1 MTMTEKVYFDHNAT
15 TAIDKKVL
23 GVMMPY
29 LEMQQ
34 GNPTSQHSFGRHA
47 RTAIEE
53 AREQVAL
60 AIHAHPTEVIFTS
73 GGTEANN
80 MIVHGAAIKN
90 SQSTLV
96 RSNIEHPCIS
106 RPMEALAQQG
116 WHQDLLKVNHDG
128 VISKEAYRDINA
140 NNIGLVSVMLANN
153 ETGVIQDM
161 SLLHDFAK
169 EKKALSHTDA
179 VQAFGKIDVR
189 FDELHIDAMT
199 LSSHK
204 IYGPQGVGALI
215 LNKRSDIEPLIYGGG
230 QEKNLRSGT
239 ENIAAIVGFGKACEL
254 ISESMKVTSMHTRE
268 LQKMLEMSLKELGA
282 VIFAG
287 NISRLSNTTFFA
299 FKDIEGSTLLTAL
312 DKKGFAIASGSACSS
327 VNKEPSH
334 VLLAMGIDE
343 DLARG
348 ALRIS
353 FGNKNT
359 IHEVKGFMETLK
371 KELQTLKQLTAI
383 AA

>member
-353 FGNKNT
+353 FGNKNI
-359 IHEVKGFMETLK
+359 IHEVKDFMETLK
-371 KELQTLKQLTAI
+371 QELQTLKQLTAI

>member
-1 MTMTEKVYFDHNAT
+1 MQKVYFDHNAT

-29 LEMQQ
+29 IEMQQ

-60 AIHAHPTEVIFTS
+60 AIHAHPSEVIFTS

-80 MIVHGAAIKN
+80 MIVHGAAIKERE
-90 SQSTLV
+90 STLV
-96 RSNIEHPCIS
+96 RSNIEHPCVA
-106 RPMEALAQQG
+106 RPMEAMKYQG
-116 WHQDLLKVNHDG
+116 WKQALLNVSQDG
-128 VISKEAYRDINA
+128 VVTKEAYK
-140 NNIGLVSVMLANN
+140 NISAENISLVSVMLANN
-153 ETGVIQDM
+153 ETGAIQDM
-161 SLLHDFAK
+161 ALLHDFAK

-254 ISESMKVTSMHTRE
+254 ISESMKATSTHTHE
-268 LQKMLEMSLKELGA
+268 LKKILEVHLKDLGA
-282 VIFAG
+282 VIFSEKVA
-287 NISRLSNTTFFA
+287 RLNNTTFFA

-353 FGNKNT
+353 FGQKNSMT
-359 IHEVKGFMETLK
+359 EVKDFIEVLK

>member
-1 MTMTEKVYFDHNAT
+1 MQKVYFDHNAT

-23 GVMMPY
+23 SVMMPF
-29 LEMQQ
+29 LEAQQ

-60 AIHAHPTEVIFTS
+60 AIHAHPTEVVFTS

-90 SQSTLV
+90 PQSTLV
-96 RSNIEHPCIS
+96 RSNIEHPCVA
-106 RPMEALAQQG
+106 RPMEALTHQG
-116 WHQDLLKVNHDG
+116 WHQELLKVNHDG
-128 VISKEAYRDINA
+128 VIPNEAYQSITAD
-140 NNIGLVSVMLANN
+140 NISLVSVMLANN
-153 ETGVIQDM
+153 ETGVIQEISDL
-161 SLLHDFAK
+161 SDFAK
-169 EKKALSHTDA
+169 EKKAISHTDA
-179 VQAFGKIDVR
+179 VQAFGKMDVR
-189 FDELHIDAMT
+189 FDELQIDAMT

-254 ISESMKVTSMHTRE
+254 ISESLKESSMRSRE
-268 LQKMLEMSLKELGA
+268 LQTTLEFHLKALGA
-282 VIFAG
+282 VIF
-287 NISRLSNTTFFA
+287 SEKVKRLSNTTFFA

-312 DKKGFAIASGSACSS
+312 DKQGFAIASGSACSS

-353 FGNKNT
+353 FGNQNT
-359 IHEVKGFMETLK
+359 INDVTLFIETLK

>member
-1 MTMTEKVYFDHNAT
+1 MQKNYFDHNAT

-23 GVMMPY
+23 GVMLPY
-29 LEMQQ
+29 IEMQQ
-34 GNPTSQHSFGRHA
+34 GNPTSQHSFGRYA

-60 AIHAHPTEVIFTS
+60 AIHAHPSEVIFTS

-80 MIVHGAAIKN
+80 MIVHGAAIKERE
-90 SQSTLV
+90 STLV
-96 RSNIEHPCIS
+96 RSNIEHPCVA
-106 RPMEALAQQG
+106 RPMEAMKYQG
-116 WHQDLLKVNHDG
+116 WKQALLNVSQDG
-128 VISKEAYRDINA
+128 VVTKEAYK
-140 NNIGLVSVMLANN
+140 NISAENISLVSVMLANN
-153 ETGVIQDM
+153 ETGAIQDM
-161 SLLHDFAK
+161 ALLHDFAK

-204 IYGPQGVGALI
+204 VYGPQGVGALI

-254 ISESMKVTSMHTRE
+254 ISESMKTTSTHTHE
-268 LQKMLEMSLKELGA
+268 LKKILEVHLKDLGA
-282 VIFAG
+282 VIFSEKVA
-287 NISRLSNTTFFA
+287 RLNNTTFFA

-353 FGNKNT
+353 FGQKNSVT
-359 IHEVKGFMETLK
+359 EVKDFVEVLK

>member
-1 MTMTEKVYFDHNAT
+1 MQKVYFDHNAT

-23 GVMMPY
+23 SVMMPF
-29 LEMQQ
+29 LETQQ

-90 SQSTLV
+90 PQSTLV
-96 RSNIEHPCIS
+96 RSNIEHPCVA
-106 RPMEALAQQG
+106 RPMEALTHQG
-116 WHQDLLKVNHDG
+116 WHQELLKVNHDG
-128 VISKEAYRDINA
+128 VIPNEAYK
-140 NNIGLVSVMLANN
+140 NITADNISLVSVMLANN
-153 ETGVIQDM
+153 ETGVIQEV
-161 SLLHDFAK
+161 SHLSDFAK
-169 EKKALSHTDA
+169 GKKAISHTDA
-179 VQAFGKIDVR
+179 VQAFGKMEVR
-189 FDELHIDAMT
+189 FNELEIDAMT

-254 ISESMKVTSMHTRE
+254 ISESLKASSMRSRE
-268 LQKMLEMSLKELGA
+268 LQTTLEFHLKALGA
-282 VIFAG
+282 VIF
-287 NISRLSNTTFFA
+287 SEKVKRLSNTTFFA

-353 FGNKNT
+353 FGNQNT
-359 IHEVKGFMETLK
+359 IKDVTSFIEILK

>member
-1 MTMTEKVYFDHNAT
+1 MQKVYFDHNAT

-23 GVMMPY
+23 SVMMPF
-29 LEMQQ
+29 LETQQ

-90 SQSTLV
+90 PQSTLV
-96 RSNIEHPCIS
+96 RSNIEHPCVA
-106 RPMEALAQQG
+106 RPMEALTHQG
-116 WHQDLLKVNHDG
+116 WHQELLKVNHDG
-128 VISKEAYRDINA
+128 VIPNEAYK
-140 NNIGLVSVMLANN
+140 NITADNISLVSVMLANN
-153 ETGVIQDM
+153 ETGVIQEV
-161 SLLHDFAK
+161 SHLSDFAK
-169 EKKALSHTDA
+169 GKKAISHTDA
-179 VQAFGKIDVR
+179 VQAFGKMEVR
-189 FDELHIDAMT
+189 FNELEIDAMT

-239 ENIAAIVGFGKACEL
+239 ENIAAIVGFGKACQL
-254 ISESMKVTSMHTRE
+254 ISESLKASSMRSRE
-268 LQKMLEMSLKELGA
+268 LQTTLEFHLKALGA
-282 VIFAG
+282 VIF
-287 NISRLSNTTFFA
+287 SEKVKRLSNTTFFA

-353 FGNKNT
+353 FGNQNT
-359 IHEVKGFMETLK
+359 IKDVTSFIEILK

>member
-1 MTMTEKVYFDHNAT
+1 MQKNYFDHNAT
-15 TAIDKKVL
+15 TALDKKVL

-29 LEMQQ
+29 IEMQQ

-60 AIHAHPTEVIFTS
+60 AIHAHPSEVIFTS

-80 MIVHGAAIKN
+80 MIVHGAAIK
-90 SQSTLV
+90 QRESTLV
-96 RSNIEHPCIS
+96 RSNIEHPCVA
-106 RPMEALAQQG
+106 RPMEALKYQG
-116 WHQDLLKVNHDG
+116 WKQALLNVSQDG
-128 VISKEAYRDINA
+128 VVTKEAYK
-140 NNIGLVSVMLANN
+140 NISAENVSLVSVMLANN
-153 ETGVIQDM
+153 ETGAIQDM
-161 SLLHDFAK
+161 ALLHDFAK

-254 ISESMKVTSMHTRE
+254 ISESVKITSTHTHE
-268 LQKMLEMSLKELGA
+268 LQKILEVHLKDLGA
-282 VIFAG
+282 VIFSEKVA
-287 NISRLSNTTFFA
+287 RLNNTTFFA

-353 FGNKNT
+353 FGQKNSVT
-359 IHEVKGFMETLK
+359 EVKDFIEALK
-371 KELQTLKQLTAI
+371 IELQTLKQLTAI

>member
-1 MTMTEKVYFDHNAT
+1 MTEKVYFDHNAT

-34 GNPTSQHSFGRHA
+34 GNPTSQHSFGRYA

-96 RSNIEHPCIS
+96 RSNIEHPCVS
-106 RPMEALAQQG
+106 RPIEALAQQG
-116 WHQDLLKVNHDG
+116 WNQDLLKVNHDG
-128 VISKEAYRDINA
+128 VISKEAYKDINR

-189 FDELHIDAMT
+189 FDELHIDAIT

-254 ISESMKVTSMHTRE
+254 ISESMKVTSMYTRE

-282 VIFAG
+282 VIFAE
-287 NISRLSNTTFFA
+287 NVTRLSNTTFFA

-371 KELQTLKQLTAI
+371 KELQNLKQLTAI

>member
-1 MTMTEKVYFDHNAT
+1 MQKFYFDHNAT

-23 GVMMPY
+23 SVMMPF
-29 LEMQQ
+29 LETQQ

-60 AIHAHPTEVIFTS
+60 SIHAHPTEVIFTS

-90 SQSTLV
+90 PQSTLV
-96 RSNIEHPCIS
+96 RSNIEHPCVA
-106 RPMEALAQQG
+106 RPMEALTHQG
-116 WHQDLLKVNHDG
+116 WHQELLKVNHDG
-128 VISKEAYRDINA
+128 VIPNEAYKYITAD
-140 NNIGLVSVMLANN
+140 NISLVSVMLANN
-153 ETGVIQDM
+153 ETGVIQEV
-161 SLLHDFAK
+161 SHLSDFAK
-169 EKKALSHTDA
+169 GKKAISHTDA
-179 VQAFGKIDVR
+179 VQAFGKMEVR
-189 FDELHIDAMT
+189 FNELEIDAMT

-254 ISESMKVTSMHTRE
+254 ISESLKASSMRSRE
-268 LQKMLEMSLKELGA
+268 LQTTLEFHLKALGA
-282 VIFAG
+282 VIF
-287 NISRLSNTTFFA
+287 SEKVKRLSNTTFFA

-353 FGNKNT
+353 FGNQNT
-359 IHEVKGFMETLK
+359 IKDVTLFIETLK

>member
-1 MTMTEKVYFDHNAT
+1 MQKNYFDHNAT
-15 TAIDKKVL
+15 TALDKKVL

-29 LEMQQ
+29 IEMQQ

-60 AIHAHPTEVIFTS
+60 AIHAHPSEVIFTS

-80 MIVHGAAIKN
+80 MIVHGAAIKERE
-90 SQSTLV
+90 STLV
-96 RSNIEHPCIS
+96 RSNIEHPCVA
-106 RPMEALAQQG
+106 RPMEALKYQG
-116 WHQDLLKVNHDG
+116 WKQALLNVSQDG
-128 VISKEAYRDINA
+128 VVTKEAYK
-140 NNIGLVSVMLANN
+140 NISAENVSLVSVMLANN
-153 ETGVIQDM
+153 ETGAIQDM
-161 SLLHDFAK
+161 ALLHDFAK

-179 VQAFGKIDVR
+179 VQAFGKVDVR

-254 ISESMKVTSMHTRE
+254 ISESMKTTSSHTHE
-268 LQKMLEMSLKELGA
+268 LQKILEVHLKDLGA
-282 VIFAG
+282 VIFSEKVA
-287 NISRLSNTTFFA
+287 RLNNTTFFA

-353 FGNKNT
+353 FGKKNSVT
-359 IHEVKGFMETLK
+359 EVKNFIEALK
-371 KELQTLKQLTAI
+371 IELQTLKQLTAI

>member
-1 MTMTEKVYFDHNAT
+1 
-15 TAIDKKVL
+15 
-23 GVMMPY
+23 MPY

-60 AIHAHPTEVIFTS
+60 AIHAHPSEVIFTS

-80 MIVHGAAIKN
+80 MIVHGVALKN
-90 SQSTLV
+90 PQSTLV
-96 RSNIEHPCIS
+96 RSNIEHPCVA
-106 RPMEALAQQG
+106 RPMEALTHQG
-116 WHQDLLKVNHDG
+116 WQQDLLKVNHDG
-128 VISKEAYRDINA
+128 VVGDEAYKNVDGH
-140 NNIGLVSVMLANN
+140 NISLVSVMLANN
-153 ETGVIQDM
+153 ETGAIQDM
-161 SLLHDFAK
+161 SNLSEFAK
-169 EKKALSHTDA
+169 EKKAISHTDA
-179 VQAFGKIDVR
+179 VQAFGKMDVR
-189 FDELHIDAMT
+189 FDELQIDAMT

-254 ISESMKVTSMHTRE
+254 ISESFKEISKRTHE
-268 LQKMLEMSLKELGA
+268 LQTTLELHLKALGA
-282 VIFAG
+282 VIF
-287 NISRLSNTTFFA
+287 SEKVKRLSNTTFFA

-353 FGNKNT
+353 FGNQNT
-359 IHEVKGFMETLK
+359 LHDVETFIETIK

>member
-1 MTMTEKVYFDHNAT
+1 MQKVYLDHNAT

-23 GVMMPY
+23 EVMMPY

-60 AIHAHPTEVIFTS
+60 AIHAHPSEVIFTS

-80 MIVHGAAIKN
+80 MIVHGVALKN
-90 SQSTLV
+90 PQSTLV
-96 RSNIEHPCIS
+96 RSNIEHPCVA
-106 RPMEALAQQG
+106 RPMEALTHQG
-116 WHQDLLKVNHDG
+116 WQQDLLKVNHDG
-128 VISKEAYRDINA
+128 VVGDEAYKNVDGH
-140 NNIGLVSVMLANN
+140 NISLVSVMLANN
-153 ETGVIQDM
+153 ETGAIQDM
-161 SLLHDFAK
+161 SNLSEFAK
-169 EKKALSHTDA
+169 EKKAISHTDA
-179 VQAFGKIDVR
+179 VQAFGKMDVR
-189 FDELHIDAMT
+189 FDELQIDAMT

-254 ISESMKVTSMHTRE
+254 ISESFKEISKRTHE
-268 LQKMLEMSLKELGA
+268 LQTTLELHLKALGA
-282 VIFAG
+282 VIF
-287 NISRLSNTTFFA
+287 SEKVKRLSNTTFFA

-353 FGNKNT
+353 FGNQNT
-359 IHEVKGFMETLK
+359 LHDVETFIETIK

>member
-1 MTMTEKVYFDHNAT
+1 MQKNYFDHNAT

-23 GVMMPY
+23 GVMLPY
-29 LEMQQ
+29 IEMQQ

-60 AIHAHPTEVIFTS
+60 AIHAHPSEVIFTS

-80 MIVHGAAIKN
+80 MIVHGAAIK
-90 SQSTLV
+90 QRESTLV
-96 RSNIEHPCIS
+96 RSNIEHPCVA
-106 RPMEALAQQG
+106 RPMEAMKYQG
-116 WHQDLLKVNHDG
+116 WKQALLNVSQDG
-128 VISKEAYRDINA
+128 VVTKEAYK
-140 NNIGLVSVMLANN
+140 NISAENISLVSVMLANN
-153 ETGVIQDM
+153 ETGAIQDM
-161 SLLHDFAK
+161 ALLHDFAK

-254 ISESMKVTSMHTRE
+254 ISESMKATSTHTHE
-268 LQKMLEMSLKELGA
+268 LKKILEVHLKDLGA
-282 VIFAG
+282 VIFSEKVA
-287 NISRLSNTTFFA
+287 RLNNTTFFA

-353 FGNKNT
+353 FGQKNSVT
-359 IHEVKGFMETLK
+359 EVKDFVEVLK

>member
-1 MTMTEKVYFDHNAT
+1 MTEKVYFDHNAT

-34 GNPTSQHSFGRHA
+34 GNPTSQHSFGRYA

-140 NNIGLVSVMLANN
+140 NNIGFVSVMLANN
-153 ETGVIQDM
+153 ETGVIQDL

-254 ISESMKVTSMHTRE
+254 ISESMKTTSTHTHE
-268 LQKMLEMSLKELGA
+268 LKKILEVHLKDLGA
-282 VIFAG
+282 VIFSEKVA
-287 NISRLSNTTFFA
+287 RLNNTTFFA

-353 FGNKNT
+353 FGQKNSMT
-359 IHEVKGFMETLK
+359 EVKDFVEVLK

>member
-1 MTMTEKVYFDHNAT
+1 MQKNYFDHNAT

-23 GVMMPY
+23 GVMLPY
-29 LEMQQ
+29 IEMQQ
-34 GNPTSQHSFGRHA
+34 GNPTSQHSFGRYA

-60 AIHAHPTEVIFTS
+60 AIHAHPSEVIFTS

-80 MIVHGAAIKN
+80 MIVHGAAIKERE
-90 SQSTLV
+90 STLV
-96 RSNIEHPCIS
+96 RSNIEHPCVA
-106 RPMEALAQQG
+106 RPMEAMKYQG
-116 WHQDLLKVNHDG
+116 WKQALLNVSQDG
-128 VISKEAYRDINA
+128 VVTKEAYK
-140 NNIGLVSVMLANN
+140 NISAENISLVSVMLANN
-153 ETGVIQDM
+153 ETGAIQDM
-161 SLLHDFAK
+161 ALLHDFAK

-189 FDELHIDAMT
+189 FDDLHIDAMT

-254 ISESMKVTSMHTRE
+254 ISESMKATSTHTHE
-268 LQKMLEMSLKELGA
+268 LKKILEVHLKDLGA
-282 VIFAG
+282 VIFSEKVA
-287 NISRLSNTTFFA
+287 RLNNTTFFA

-353 FGNKNT
+353 FGQKNSMT
-359 IHEVKGFMETLK
+359 EVKDFVEVLK

>member
-1 MTMTEKVYFDHNAT
+1 MQKVYFDHNAT

-23 GVMMPY
+23 SVMMPY
-29 LEMQQ
+29 LETQQ

-90 SQSTLV
+90 PQSTLV
-96 RSNIEHPCIS
+96 RSNIEHPCVA
-106 RPMEALAQQG
+106 RPMEVFTRQG

-128 VISKEAYRDINA
+128 VIPDEAYQSITAD
-140 NNIGLVSVMLANN
+140 NISLVSVMLANN
-153 ETGVIQDM
+153 ETGVIQEV
-161 SLLHDFAK
+161 SNLSDFAK
-169 EKKALSHTDA
+169 EKKAISHTDA
-179 VQAFGKIDVR
+179 VQAFGKMEVH
-189 FDELHIDAMT
+189 FDELEIDAMT

-254 ISESMKVTSMHTRE
+254 ISESLKESSMRSRE
-268 LQKMLEMSLKELGA
+268 LQTTLEFHLKALGA
-282 VIFAG
+282 QIF
-287 NISRLSNTTFFA
+287 SEKVKRLSNTTFFA

-353 FGNKNT
+353 FGNQNT
-359 IHEVKGFMETLK
+359 INDVTAFIETLK

>member
-1 MTMTEKVYFDHNAT
+1 MAIMQKVYFDHNAT
-15 TAIDKKVL
+15 TALDKKVL
-23 GVMMPY
+23 SVMMPY
-29 LEMQQ
+29 MEMQQ

-60 AIHAHPTEVIFTS
+60 AIHAHPSEVIFTS

-80 MIVHGAAIKN
+80 MIVHGAAIKYRE
-90 SQSTLV
+90 STLV
-96 RSNIEHPCIS
+96 RSNIEHPCVA
-106 RPMEALAQQG
+106 RPMEAMKHQG
-116 WHQDLLKVNHDG
+116 WKQALLNVDQDG
-128 VISKEAYRDINA
+128 VVRQETYKNISAE
-140 NNIGLVSVMLANN
+140 NISFVSVMLANN
-153 ETGVIQDM
+153 ETGTIQDM
-161 SLLHDFAK
+161 ALLRDFAK

-254 ISESMKVTSMHTRE
+254 ISESMKATSMHTCE
-268 LQKMLEMSLKELGA
+268 LQKTLEVHLKDLGA
-282 VIFAG
+282 VIF
-287 NISRLSNTTFFA
+287 SEKVTRLNNTTFFA

-353 FGNKNT
+353 FGQKNSAA
-359 IHEVKGFMETLK
+359 EVKTFIEVLK

>member
-1 MTMTEKVYFDHNAT
+1 MQKNYFDHNAT

-23 GVMMPY
+23 GVMLPY
-29 LEMQQ
+29 IEMQQ
-34 GNPTSQHSFGRHA
+34 GNPTSQHSFGRYA

-60 AIHAHPTEVIFTS
+60 AIHAHPSEVIFTS

-80 MIVHGAAIKN
+80 MIVHGAAIKERE
-90 SQSTLV
+90 STLV
-96 RSNIEHPCIS
+96 RSNIEHPCVA
-106 RPMEALAQQG
+106 RPMEAMKYQG
-116 WHQDLLKVNHDG
+116 WKQALLNVSQDG
-128 VISKEAYRDINA
+128 VVTKEAYK
-140 NNIGLVSVMLANN
+140 NISAENISLVSVMLANN
-153 ETGVIQDM
+153 ETGAIQDM
-161 SLLHDFAK
+161 ALLHDFAK

-254 ISESMKVTSMHTRE
+254 ISESMKATSTHTHE
-268 LQKMLEMSLKELGA
+268 LKKILEVHLKDLGA
-282 VIFAG
+282 VIFSEKVA
-287 NISRLSNTTFFA
+287 RLNNTTFFA

-353 FGNKNT
+353 FGQKNSMT
-359 IHEVKGFMETLK
+359 EVKDFIEVLK

>member
-1 MTMTEKVYFDHNAT
+1 MQKVYLDHNAT

-23 GVMMPY
+23 EVMMPY

-60 AIHAHPTEVIFTS
+60 AIHAHPSEVIFTS

-80 MIVHGAAIKN
+80 MIVHGVALKN
-90 SQSTLV
+90 PQSTLV
-96 RSNIEHPCIS
+96 RSNIEHPCVA
-106 RPMEALAQQG
+106 RPMEALTHQG
-116 WHQDLLKVNHDG
+116 WQQDLLKVNHDG
-128 VISKEAYRDINA
+128 VVGDEAYKNVDGH
-140 NNIGLVSVMLANN
+140 NISLVSVMLANN
-153 ETGVIQDM
+153 ETGAIQDM
-161 SLLHDFAK
+161 SNLSEFAK
-169 EKKALSHTDA
+169 EKKAISHTDA
-179 VQAFGKIDVR
+179 VQAFGKMDVR
-189 FDELHIDAMT
+189 FDELQIDAMT

-254 ISESMKVTSMHTRE
+254 ISESFKEISKRTHE
-268 LQKMLEMSLKELGA
+268 LQTTLELHLKALGA
-282 VIFAG
+282 VIF
-287 NISRLSNTTFFA
+287 SEKVKRLSNTTFFA

-334 VLLAMGIDE
+334 VLLAMGIEE

-353 FGNKNT
+353 FGNQNT
-359 IHEVKGFMETLK
+359 LHDVETFIETIK

>member
-60 AIHAHPTEVIFTS
+60 AIHSHPTEVIFTS

-353 FGNKNT
+353 FGNKNI
-359 IHEVKGFMETLK
+359 IHEVKDFMETLK
-371 KELQTLKQLTAI
+371 QELQTLKQLTAI

>member
-1 MTMTEKVYFDHNAT
+1 MQKIYFDHNAT
-15 TAIDKKVL
+15 TALDKKVL
-23 GVMMPY
+23 GVMLPY
-29 LEMQQ
+29 IEMQQ

-60 AIHAHPTEVIFTS
+60 AIHAHPSEVIFTS

-80 MIVHGAAIKN
+80 MIVHGAAIN
-90 SQSTLV
+90 QRESTLV
-96 RSNIEHPCIS
+96 RSNIEHPCVA
-106 RPMEALAQQG
+106 RPMEAMKYQG
-116 WHQDLLKVNHDG
+116 WKQALLNVSQDG
-128 VISKEAYRDINA
+128 VVTKEAYK
-140 NNIGLVSVMLANN
+140 NISAENISLVSVMLANN
-153 ETGVIQDM
+153 ETGAIQDM
-161 SLLHDFAK
+161 ELLHDFAK

-254 ISESMKVTSMHTRE
+254 ISESMKTTSTHTHE
-268 LQKMLEMSLKELGA
+268 LKKILEVHLKDLGA
-282 VIFAG
+282 VIFSEKVA
-287 NISRLSNTTFFA
+287 RLNNTTFFA

-353 FGNKNT
+353 FGQKNSVT
-359 IHEVKGFMETLK
+359 EVKDFVEVLK

>member
-1 MTMTEKVYFDHNAT
+1 MQKVYFDHNAT

-23 GVMMPY
+23 SVMMPF
-29 LEMQQ
+29 LEAQQ

-60 AIHAHPTEVIFTS
+60 AIHAHPTEVVFTS

-90 SQSTLV
+90 PQSTLV
-96 RSNIEHPCIS
+96 RSNIEHPCVA
-106 RPMEALAQQG
+106 RPMEALTHQG
-116 WHQDLLKVNHDG
+116 WYQELLKVNHDG
-128 VISKEAYRDINA
+128 VITKEAYQSITAD
-140 NNIGLVSVMLANN
+140 NISLVSVMLANN
-153 ETGVIQDM
+153 ETGVIQEISDL
-161 SLLHDFAK
+161 SDFAK
-169 EKKALSHTDA
+169 EKKAISHTDA
-179 VQAFGKIDVR
+179 VQAFGKMDVR
-189 FDELHIDAMT
+189 FDELQIDAMT

-254 ISESMKVTSMHTRE
+254 ISESLKESSMRSRE
-268 LQKMLEMSLKELGA
+268 LQTTLELHLKTLGA
-282 VIFAG
+282 VIF
-287 NISRLSNTTFFA
+287 SEKVKRLSNTTFFA

-312 DKKGFAIASGSACSS
+312 DKQGFAIASGSACSS

-353 FGNKNT
+353 FGNQNT
-359 IHEVKGFMETLK
+359 INDVTLFIETLK

>member
-1 MTMTEKVYFDHNAT
+1 MQKNYFDHNAT

-23 GVMMPY
+23 GVMLPY
-29 LEMQQ
+29 IEMQQ
-34 GNPTSQHSFGRHA
+34 GNPTSQHSFGRYA

-60 AIHAHPTEVIFTS
+60 AIHAHPSEVIFTS

-80 MIVHGAAIKN
+80 MIVHGAAIKERE
-90 SQSTLV
+90 STLV
-96 RSNIEHPCIS
+96 RSNIEHPCVA
-106 RPMEALAQQG
+106 RPMEAMKYQG
-116 WHQDLLKVNHDG
+116 WKQALLNVSQDG
-128 VISKEAYRDINA
+128 VVTKEAYK
-140 NNIGLVSVMLANN
+140 NISADNISLVSVMLANN
-153 ETGVIQDM
+153 ETGAIQDM
-161 SLLHDFAK
+161 ALLHDFAK

-254 ISESMKVTSMHTRE
+254 ISESMKATSTHTHE
-268 LQKMLEMSLKELGA
+268 LKKILEVHLKDLGA
-282 VIFAG
+282 VIFSEKVA
-287 NISRLSNTTFFA
+287 RLNNTTFFA

-353 FGNKNT
+353 FGQKNSMT
-359 IHEVKGFMETLK
+359 EVKDFVEVLK

>member
-1 MTMTEKVYFDHNAT
+1 MQKVYLDHNAT

-23 GVMMPY
+23 EVMMPY

-60 AIHAHPTEVIFTS
+60 AIHAHPSEVIFTS

-80 MIVHGAAIKN
+80 MIVHGVALKN
-90 SQSTLV
+90 PQSTLV
-96 RSNIEHPCIS
+96 RSNIEHPCVA
-106 RPMEALAQQG
+106 RPMEALTHQG
-116 WHQDLLKVNHDG
+116 WQQDLLKVNHDG
-128 VISKEAYRDINA
+128 VVGDEAYKNVDGH
-140 NNIGLVSVMLANN
+140 NISLVSVMLANN
-153 ETGVIQDM
+153 ETGAIQDM
-161 SLLHDFAK
+161 SNLSEFAK
-169 EKKALSHTDA
+169 EKKAISHTDA
-179 VQAFGKIDVR
+179 VQAFGKMDVR
-189 FDELHIDAMT
+189 FDELQIDAMT

-254 ISESMKVTSMHTRE
+254 ISESFKEISKRTHE
-268 LQKMLEMSLKELGA
+268 LQTTLELHLKALGA
-282 VIFAG
+282 VIF
-287 NISRLSNTTFFA
+287 SEKVKRLSNTTFFA

-327 VNKEPSH
+327 VDKEPSH

-353 FGNKNT
+353 FGNQNT
-359 IHEVKGFMETLK
+359 LHDVETFIETIK

>member
-1 MTMTEKVYFDHNAT
+1 MQKNYFDHNAT

-29 LEMQQ
+29 MEMQQ

-60 AIHAHPTEVIFTS
+60 AIHAHPSEVIFTS

-80 MIVHGAAIKN
+80 MIVHGAAIKERE
-90 SQSTLV
+90 STLV
-96 RSNIEHPCIS
+96 RSNIEHPCVA
-106 RPMEALAQQG
+106 RPMEAMKYQG
-116 WHQDLLKVNHDG
+116 WKQALLNVSQDG
-128 VISKEAYRDINA
+128 VVTKEAYK
-140 NNIGLVSVMLANN
+140 NISAENISLVSVMLANN
-153 ETGVIQDM
+153 ETGAIQDM
-161 SLLHDFAK
+161 ALLHDFAK

-254 ISESMKVTSMHTRE
+254 ISESMKATSTHTHE
-268 LQKMLEMSLKELGA
+268 LKKILEVHLKDLGA
-282 VIFAG
+282 VIFSEKVA
-287 NISRLSNTTFFA
+287 RLNNTTFFA

-353 FGNKNT
+353 FGQKNSMT
-359 IHEVKGFMETLK
+359 EVKDFVEVLK

>member
-1 MTMTEKVYFDHNAT
+1 MQKVYFDHNAT

-23 GVMMPY
+23 SVMMPF
-29 LEMQQ
+29 LETQQ

-96 RSNIEHPCIS
+96 RSNIEHPCVA
-106 RPMEALAQQG
+106 RPMEALTYQG
-116 WHQDLLKVNHDG
+116 WHQELLKVNHDG
-128 VISKEAYRDINA
+128 VIPDEAYKSITA
-140 NNIGLVSVMLANN
+140 ENISLVSVMLANN
-153 ETGVIQDM
+153 ETGVIQEV
-161 SLLHDFAK
+161 SKLSDFAK
-169 EKKALSHTDA
+169 EKKAISHTDA
-179 VQAFGKIDVR
+179 VQAFGKMDVR
-189 FDELHIDAMT
+189 FNELQVDAMT

-254 ISESMKVTSMHTRE
+254 ISESLKESSIRSRE
-268 LQKMLEMSLKELGA
+268 LQTTLEFHLKALGA
-282 VIFAG
+282 VIFSEKAK
-287 NISRLSNTTFFA
+287 RLSNTTFFA

-353 FGNKNT
+353 FGNQNT
-359 IHEVKGFMETLK
+359 IDDVTSFIETLK

>member
-1 MTMTEKVYFDHNAT
+1 MQKVYFDHNAT

-23 GVMMPY
+23 SVMMPY
-29 LEMQQ
+29 LETQQ

-90 SQSTLV
+90 PQSTLV
-96 RSNIEHPCIS
+96 RSNIEHPCVA
-106 RPMEALAQQG
+106 RPMEAFTRQG

-128 VISKEAYRDINA
+128 VIPDEAYQSITAD
-140 NNIGLVSVMLANN
+140 NISLVSVMLANN
-153 ETGVIQDM
+153 ETGVIQEV
-161 SLLHDFAK
+161 SHLSDFAK
-169 EKKALSHTDA
+169 EKKAISHTDA
-179 VQAFGKIDVR
+179 VQAFGKMDVR
-189 FDELHIDAMT
+189 FDELQIDAMT

-254 ISESMKVTSMHTRE
+254 ISESLKESSMRSRE
-268 LQKMLEMSLKELGA
+268 LQTTLEFHLKALGA
-282 VIFAG
+282 QIF
-287 NISRLSNTTFFA
+287 SEKVKRLSNTTFFA

-353 FGNKNT
+353 FGNQNT
-359 IHEVKGFMETLK
+359 INDVTAFIETLK

>member
-1 MTMTEKVYFDHNAT
+1 
-15 TAIDKKVL
+15 
-23 GVMMPY
+23 MMPY

-47 RTAIEE
+47 RTVIEE

-60 AIHAHPTEVIFTS
+60 AIHAHPSEVIFTS

-80 MIVHGAAIKN
+80 MIVHGVALKN
-90 SQSTLV
+90 PQSTLV
-96 RSNIEHPCIS
+96 RSTIEHPCVA
-106 RPMEALAQQG
+106 RPMEALTQQG
-116 WHQDLLKVNHDG
+116 WQQDLLKVNHDG
-128 VISKEAYRDINA
+128 VVGDEAYKKVGG
-140 NNIGLVSVMLANN
+140 NNISLVSVMLANN
-153 ETGVIQDM
+153 ETGAIQDM
-161 SLLHDFAK
+161 SNLSEFAK
-169 EKKALSHTDA
+169 EKKAISHTDA
-179 VQAFGKIDVR
+179 VQAFGKMDVR
-189 FDELHIDAMT
+189 FDELQIDAMT

-254 ISESMKVTSMHTRE
+254 ISESFKEISKRTRE
-268 LQKMLEMSLKELGA
+268 LQTTLELHLKALGA
-282 VIFAG
+282 VIF
-287 NISRLSNTTFFA
+287 SEKVKRLNNTTFFA

-334 VLLAMGIDE
+334 VLLAMGIEE

-353 FGNKNT
+353 FGNQNT
-359 IHEVKGFMETLK
+359 LHDVETFNETIK

>member
-1 MTMTEKVYFDHNAT
+1 V
-15 TAIDKKVL
+15 IDKKVL

-34 GNPTSQHSFGRHA
+34 GNPTSQHSFGRYA

-106 RPMEALAQQG
+106 KPMEALAQQG

-128 VISKEAYRDINA
+128 VISKEAYKDINA

-189 FDELHIDAMT
+189 FDALHIDAMT

-268 LQKMLEMSLKELGA
+268 LQKTLEMSLKELGA

-334 VLLAMGIDE
+334 VLLAMGVDE

-348 ALRIS
+348 ALRVS

-359 IHEVKGFMETLK
+359 THEVKGFMETLK

-383 AA
+383 TA

>member
-1 MTMTEKVYFDHNAT
+1 MQKVYFDHNAT

-23 GVMMPY
+23 SVMMPF
-29 LEMQQ
+29 LETQQ

-90 SQSTLV
+90 PQSTLV
-96 RSNIEHPCIS
+96 RSNIEHPCVA
-106 RPMEALAQQG
+106 RPMEALTHQG
-116 WHQDLLKVNHDG
+116 WHQELLKVNHDG
-128 VISKEAYRDINA
+128 VIPNEAYK
-140 NNIGLVSVMLANN
+140 NITADNISLVSVMLANN
-153 ETGVIQDM
+153 ETGVIQEV
-161 SLLHDFAK
+161 SHLSDFAK
-169 EKKALSHTDA
+169 GKKAISHTDA
-179 VQAFGKIDVR
+179 VQAFGKMEVR
-189 FDELHIDAMT
+189 FNELEIDAMT

-254 ISESMKVTSMHTRE
+254 ISESLKASSMRSRE
-268 LQKMLEMSLKELGA
+268 LQTTLEFHLKALGA
-282 VIFAG
+282 VIF
-287 NISRLSNTTFFA
+287 SEKVKRLSNTTFFA

-353 FGNKNT
+353 FGNQNT
-359 IHEVKGFMETLK
+359 IKDVTAFIETLK

>member
-1 MTMTEKVYFDHNAT
+1 MQKVYFDHNAT

-23 GVMMPY
+23 SVMMPF
-29 LEMQQ
+29 LEAQQ

-60 AIHAHPTEVIFTS
+60 AIHAHPTEVVFTS

-90 SQSTLV
+90 PQSTLV
-96 RSNIEHPCIS
+96 RSNIEHPCVA
-106 RPMEALAQQG
+106 RPMEALTHQG
-116 WHQDLLKVNHDG
+116 WYQELLKVNHDG
-128 VISKEAYRDINA
+128 VITKEAYQSITAD
-140 NNIGLVSVMLANN
+140 NISLVSVMLANN
-153 ETGVIQDM
+153 ETGVIQEISDL
-161 SLLHDFAK
+161 SDFAK
-169 EKKALSHTDA
+169 EKKAISHTDA
-179 VQAFGKIDVR
+179 VQAFGKMDVR
-189 FDELHIDAMT
+189 FDELQIDAMT

-239 ENIAAIVGFGKACEL
+239 ENIAAIIGFGKACEL
-254 ISESMKVTSMHTRE
+254 ISESLKESSMRSRE
-268 LQKMLEMSLKELGA
+268 LQTTLELHLKTLGA
-282 VIFAG
+282 VIF
-287 NISRLSNTTFFA
+287 SEKVKRLSNTTFFA

-312 DKKGFAIASGSACSS
+312 DKQGFAIASGSACSS

-353 FGNKNT
+353 FGNQNT
-359 IHEVKGFMETLK
+359 INDVTLFIETLK

>member
-1 MTMTEKVYFDHNAT
+1 
-15 TAIDKKVL
+15 
-23 GVMMPY
+23 
-29 LEMQQ
+29 
-34 GNPTSQHSFGRHA
+34 
-47 RTAIEE
+47 
-53 AREQVAL
+53 
-60 AIHAHPTEVIFTS
+60 
-73 GGTEANN
+73 
-80 MIVHGAAIKN
+80 
-90 SQSTLV
+90 
-96 RSNIEHPCIS
+96 
-106 RPMEALAQQG
+106 
-116 WHQDLLKVNHDG
+116 
-128 VISKEAYRDINA
+128 
-140 NNIGLVSVMLANN
+140 
-153 ETGVIQDM
+153 
-161 SLLHDFAK
+161 
-169 EKKALSHTDA
+169 
-179 VQAFGKIDVR
+179 
-189 FDELHIDAMT
+189 MT

-215 LNKRSDIEPLIYGGG
+215 LNKRADIEPLIYGGG

-254 ISESMKVTSMHTRE
+254 ISESLKESSMRSRE
-268 LQKMLEMSLKELGA
+268 LQTKLEFHLKELGA
-282 VIFAG
+282 VIFSEKAK
-287 NISRLSNTTFFA
+287 RLSNTTFFA

-353 FGNKNT
+353 FGNQNT
-359 IHEVKGFMETLK
+359 INDVISFIEALK

>member
-1 MTMTEKVYFDHNAT
+1 MTEKVYFDHNAT

-90 SQSTLV
+90 AQSTLV
-96 RSNIEHPCIS
+96 RSNIEHPCVS
-106 RPMEALAQQG
+106 RPMEALTHQG
-116 WHQDLLKVNHDG
+116 WHQDLLKVNHEG
-128 VISKEAYRDINA
+128 VISKEAYKNINA

-153 ETGVIQDM
+153 ETGAIQDM
-161 SLLHDFAK
+161 SNLSNFAK

-189 FDELHIDAMT
+189 FDDMHIDAMT

-254 ISESMKVTSMHTRE
+254 ISESMKITSTHTRE
-268 LQKMLEMSLKELGA
+268 LQKTLEMSLKELGA
-282 VIFAG
+282 VIFAE
-287 NISRLSNTTFFA
+287 NVTRLSNTTFFA

-353 FGNKNT
+353 FGNQNT
-359 IHEVKGFMETLK
+359 IHEVKDFMETLK
-371 KELQTLKQLTAI
+371 QELQTLKQLTAI

>member
-1 MTMTEKVYFDHNAT
+1 MQKNYFDHNAT

-23 GVMMPY
+23 GVMLPY
-29 LEMQQ
+29 IEMQQ
-34 GNPTSQHSFGRHA
+34 GNPTSQHSFGRYA

-60 AIHAHPTEVIFTS
+60 AIHAHPSEVIFTS

-80 MIVHGAAIKN
+80 MIVHGAAIKERE
-90 SQSTLV
+90 STLV
-96 RSNIEHPCIS
+96 RSNIEHPCVA
-106 RPMEALAQQG
+106 RPMEAMKYQG
-116 WHQDLLKVNHDG
+116 WKQALLNVSQDG
-128 VISKEAYRDINA
+128 VVTKEAYK
-140 NNIGLVSVMLANN
+140 NISAENISLVSVMLANN
-153 ETGVIQDM
+153 ETGAIQDM
-161 SLLHDFAK
+161 ELLHDFAK

-254 ISESMKVTSMHTRE
+254 ISESMKATSTHTHE
-268 LQKMLEMSLKELGA
+268 LKKILEVHLKDLGA
-282 VIFAG
+282 VIFSEKVA
-287 NISRLSNTTFFA
+287 RLNNTTFFA

-353 FGNKNT
+353 FGQKNSVT
-359 IHEVKGFMETLK
+359 EVKDFVEVLK

>member
-1 MTMTEKVYFDHNAT
+1 
-15 TAIDKKVL
+15 
-23 GVMMPY
+23 
-29 LEMQQ
+29 
-34 GNPTSQHSFGRHA
+34 
-47 RTAIEE
+47 
-53 AREQVAL
+53 
-60 AIHAHPTEVIFTS
+60 
-73 GGTEANN
+73 
-80 MIVHGAAIKN
+80 MIVHGAAIKERE
-90 SQSTLV
+90 STLV
-96 RSNIEHPCIS
+96 RSNIEHPCVA
-106 RPMEALAQQG
+106 RPMEAMKYQG
-116 WHQDLLKVNHDG
+116 WNEAVLNVSQDG
-128 VISKEAYRDINA
+128 VVTKEAYK
-140 NNIGLVSVMLANN
+140 NISAENISLVSVMLANN
-153 ETGVIQDM
+153 ETGAIQDM
-161 SLLHDFAK
+161 ALLHDFAK

-254 ISESMKVTSMHTRE
+254 ISESMKATSTHTHE
-268 LQKMLEMSLKELGA
+268 LKKILEVHLKDLGA
-282 VIFAG
+282 VIFSEKVA
-287 NISRLSNTTFFA
+287 RLNNTTFFA

-353 FGNKNT
+353 FGQKNSVT
-359 IHEVKGFMETLK
+359 EVKDFVEVLK

>member
-1 MTMTEKVYFDHNAT
+1 MQKVYLDHNAT

-23 GVMMPY
+23 EVMMPY

-60 AIHAHPTEVIFTS
+60 AIHAHPSEVIFTS

-80 MIVHGAAIKN
+80 MIVHGVALKN
-90 SQSTLV
+90 PQSTLV
-96 RSNIEHPCIS
+96 RSNIEHPCVA
-106 RPMEALAQQG
+106 RPMEALTHQGWQQG
-116 WHQDLLKVNHDG
+116 LLKVNHDG
-128 VISKEAYRDINA
+128 VVGDEAYKNVDGH
-140 NNIGLVSVMLANN
+140 NISLVSVMLANN
-153 ETGVIQDM
+153 ETGAIQDM
-161 SLLHDFAK
+161 SNLSEFAK
-169 EKKALSHTDA
+169 EKKAISHTDA
-179 VQAFGKIDVR
+179 VQAFGKMDMR
-189 FDELHIDAMT
+189 FDELQIDAMT

-239 ENIAAIVGFGKACEL
+239 ENSAAIVGFGKACEL
-254 ISESMKVTSMHTRE
+254 ISESFKEISKRTHE
-268 LQKMLEMSLKELGA
+268 LQTTLELHLKALGA
-282 VIFAG
+282 VIF
-287 NISRLSNTTFFA
+287 SEKVKRLSNTTFFA

-312 DKKGFAIASGSACSS
+312 DKKGFAFASGSACSS

-353 FGNKNT
+353 FGNQNT
-359 IHEVKGFMETLK
+359 LHDVETFIETIK

>member
-1 MTMTEKVYFDHNAT
+1 MQKVYFDHNAT

-23 GVMMPY
+23 SVMMPY
-29 LEMQQ
+29 LETQQ

-90 SQSTLV
+90 PQSTLV
-96 RSNIEHPCIS
+96 RSNIEHPCVA
-106 RPMEALAQQG
+106 RPMEAFTRQG

-128 VISKEAYRDINA
+128 VIPDEAYKSITAD
-140 NNIGLVSVMLANN
+140 NISLVSVMLANN
-153 ETGVIQDM
+153 ETGVIQEV
-161 SLLHDFAK
+161 SNLSDFAK
-169 EKKALSHTDA
+169 GKKAISHTDA
-179 VQAFGKIDVR
+179 VQAFGKMEVR
-189 FDELHIDAMT
+189 FNELEIDAMT

-254 ISESMKVTSMHTRE
+254 ISESLKASSMRSRE
-268 LQKMLEMSLKELGA
+268 LQTTLEFHLKALGA
-282 VIFAG
+282 VIF
-287 NISRLSNTTFFA
+287 SEKVKRLSNTTFFA

-353 FGNKNT
+353 FGNQNT
-359 IHEVKGFMETLK
+359 IKDVTAFIETLK